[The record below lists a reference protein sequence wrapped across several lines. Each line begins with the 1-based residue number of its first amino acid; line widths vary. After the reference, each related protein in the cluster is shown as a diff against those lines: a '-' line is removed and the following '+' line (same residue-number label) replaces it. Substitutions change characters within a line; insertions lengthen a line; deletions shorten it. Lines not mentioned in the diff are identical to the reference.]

1 MHNNT
6 DTKVIN
12 HSRTSGGAHRINYLP
27 LYLALALLVIV
38 VGFLA
43 VGVVKKAIREKKA
56 AAMDAAYIASFVE
69 GDLIKPMP
77 MPMPMPVPVPVP
89 LKRKHVIFRLG
100 DDEIFRFTYKDGGE
114 DMRYSFEV
122 REGGL

>member
-12 HSRTSGGAHRINYLP
+12 HSRTTGGAHRINYLP

-77 MPMPMPVPVPVP
+77 VPVP